1 MDGGGTSQ
9 ECTSQATIDKLR
21 TIFVTHGLPEMLV
34 SDNGTA
40 FASAEF
46 REFTARNAIR
56 HIFVSTLSPVIE
68 WASRESVQS
77 FKSAWKK
84 SSEGSTETRIAKFLF
99 HQRLTPH
106 TSTGNSPA
114 ELLMGRRPRS
124 LLDVVRP
131 DLSKTVRQ
139 HQESQKC
146 QHDRHAKTRQFSMG
160 DTVFIRNF
168 SQRYP
173 HPTWLSGETV
183 SVCGPVS
190 YTVRLSD
197 QRTVRRHVDHI
208 RRRPSTP
215 PSDRPSTPPSDSTPH
230 PTDPTSAEFDS
241 IEDDVCED
249 VGLPVGA
256 PVQVPTPA
264 PQLRRS
270 SRPKRPPDR
279 YQP

>member
-9 ECTSQATIDKLR
+9 ECHIASHYRQITIDFCHSR
-21 TIFVTHGLPEMLV
+21 PTRDV
-34 SDNGTA
+34 SIRQWDSICS
-40 FASAEF
+40 SAEF
-46 REFTARNAIR
+46 KEFTSRNAIR
-56 HIFVSTLSPVIE
+56 HVFVSPYHPSSNGLAE
-68 WASRESVQS
+68 RAVQS

-139 HQESQKC
+139 HQESQKR

-168 SQRYP
+168 SQQYP
-173 HPTWLSGETV
+173 HPTWLSGEIV
-183 SVCGPVS
+183 SVSGPVS

-197 QRTVRRHVDHI
+197 HRTVRRHVDHI
-208 RRRPSTP
+208 RRRPPTQ

-230 PTDPTSAEFDS
+230 PTDPNSAEFDS
-241 IEDDVCED
+241 CADVYDDLGVT
-249 VGLPVGA
+249 LA

-270 SRPKRPPDR
+270 SRLKRPPDR
-279 YQP
+279 YQA